1 MTKTIPNFNCPYHD
15 RLGVNNDVSGPGGD
29 SGDTIHVKQ
38 INTLRI
44 FDADTV
50 SSSADDGKIVL
61 WKNSLDAKMKGLSV

>member
-1 MTKTIPNFNCPYHD
+1 MSLFYHD
-15 RLGVNNDVSGPGGD
+15 RWGVNNDGPGGD

-50 SSSADDGKIVL
+50 SSSSDDGKIVL